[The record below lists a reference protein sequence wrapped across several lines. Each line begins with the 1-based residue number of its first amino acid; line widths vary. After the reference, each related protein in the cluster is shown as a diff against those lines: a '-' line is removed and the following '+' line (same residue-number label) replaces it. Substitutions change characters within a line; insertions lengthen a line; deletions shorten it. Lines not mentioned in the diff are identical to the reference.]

1 MQIDTSSIADRVNQL
16 RPNITTRSQMF
27 TQAAINNPN
36 KSQTDA
42 LEDSAAKR
50 RAHFAAHANKSTV
63 AFEQQSGVGPFESE
77 PGNPI
82 NSLFADWGK
91 SDSNYDLNSDGTVN
105 TQDLLLLL
113 EKLATPENH
122 GDRSIDPEPPNITPV
137 NSDISDSQTDKPNN
151 RIDALLADWGKA
163 DSNYDFNADG
173 TVNTKDLLM
182 LLEMLAANEG
192 PVDPTVITN
201 PDTSVSQSDK
211 PDNRID
217 ALMADWGKADSKYD
231 FNADGTV
238 NTKDLLMLLEKL
250 AAKENAADPT
260 VVTNPDTTVSQTDK
274 PENRIDA
281 LLADWGKA
289 DSNYDFNAD
298 GTVNTQDLLMLLEML
313 AANEGPVDPT
323 VVTLD
328 TSDSQT
334 DKPDNRID
342 ALMADWGKADSN
354 YDFNNDGTVNTQDLL
369 LLLEK
374 LAAKENAADPTII
387 TNPDTTVSQTD
398 KPDNRID
405 ALMADWGKAD
415 SFYDFNNDGT
425 VSTEDLLMLFEKL
438 SQSNGMPGDVT
449 PIADQLFSAPAD
461 TFLKPVNSADEDA
474 NSKIQRI
481 ARGLTEKLFR
491 LTDQDQ
497 DGKIGAKEAGH
508 ARTIFD
514 KLDLNGDSQID
525 KLELAN
531 MIQDMLMGKL
541 DFADSANLNKFIHE
555 SMRPLAD
562 QGNQFTSQPAHRDS
576 HTSVSAYQRVSTDQA
591 ANQLSQRMANNGE
604 AELRKFLATS
614 DFTNVQKRSILSEL
628 HNLNMGNLGVNVVG

>member
-16 RPNITTRSQMF
+16 RPNITTRSQTF
-27 TQAAINNPN
+27 TQAAITNNPT

-42 LEDSAAKR
+42 LEDTAAKR
-50 RAHFAAHANKSTV
+50 RAHFAAQANKST
-63 AFEQQSGVGPFESE
+63 AASEQQSGVGPFESE

-122 GDRSIDPEPPNITPV
+122 GDRSIDPETPNITPV

-182 LLEMLAANEG
+182 LLEKLSAKENAA
-192 PVDPTVITN
+192 DPTVITN

-217 ALMADWGKADSKYD
+217 ALLADWGKADSKYDFNADGTVNTQDLLMLLEKLSANEGPVDPTVVTNPGTSDSQTDKPDNRIDALLADWGKADSNYD

-260 VVTNPDTTVSQTDK
+260 V
-274 PENRIDA
+274 
-281 LLADWGKA
+281 
-289 DSNYDFNAD
+289 
-298 GTVNTQDLLMLLEML
+298 
-313 AANEGPVDPT
+313 
-323 VVTLD
+323 
-328 TSDSQT
+328 
-334 DKPDNRID
+334 
-342 ALMADWGKADSN
+342 
-354 YDFNNDGTVNTQDLL
+354 
-369 LLLEK
+369 
-374 LAAKENAADPTII
+374 I

-415 SFYDFNNDGT
+415 SFYDFNADGT
-425 VSTEDLLMLFEKL
+425 VNTEDLLMLFEKL
-438 SQSNGMPGDVT
+438 SQSNGMPGDEI
-449 PIADQLFSAPAD
+449 PIAEQLFSTPAD
-461 TFLKPVNSADEDA
+461 SILKPGNSADQDA

-481 ARGLTEKLFR
+481 ARGLSEKLFR

-541 DFADSANLNKFIHE
+541 DFADSANLNKFIFE
-555 SMRPLAD
+555 AMRPLAD

-576 HTSVSAYQRVSTDQA
+576 HASVSAYQRVSTDQA
-591 ANQLSQRMANNGE
+591 ANQLSQRMSNNGE

-614 DFTNVQKRSILSEL
+614 DFTNAQKRSILSEL

>member
-16 RPNITTRSQMF
+16 RPNITTRSQTF
-27 TQAAINNPN
+27 TQAAITNNPT

-42 LEDSAAKR
+42 LEDTAAKR
-50 RAHFAAHANKSTV
+50 RAHFAAQANKSTV
-63 AFEQQSGVGPFESE
+63 ASEQQSGVGPFESE

-113 EKLATPENH
+113 EKLATPENI
-122 GDRSIDPEPPNITPV
+122 GDRSIDPETPNITPV
-137 NSDISDSQTDKPNN
+137 NSDTSDSQTDKPDN

-182 LLEMLAANEG
+182 LLEKLAANEG
-192 PVDPTVITN
+192 TADPTVITN

-217 ALMADWGKADSKYD
+217 AL
-231 FNADGTV
+231 F
-238 NTKDLLMLLEKL
+238 
-250 AAKENAADPT
+250 
-260 VVTNPDTTVSQTDK
+260 
-274 PENRIDA
+274 
-281 LLADWGKA
+281 ADWGKA

-298 GTVNTQDLLMLLEML
+298 GTVNTQDLLMLLEKL
-313 AANEGPVDPT
+313 AAKENAADPT
-323 VVTLD
+323 VITNPD
-328 TSDSQT
+328 TSVSQS

-342 ALMADWGKADSN
+342 ALFADWGKADSN
-354 YDFNNDGTVNTQDLL
+354 YDFNDDGTVNTQDLL
-369 LLLEK
+369 MLLEK
-374 LAAKENAADPTII
+374 LGAKENAADPTII

-415 SFYDFNNDGT
+415 SIYDFNADGT

-438 SQSNGMPGDVT
+438 SQSNGMPGDET
-449 PIADQLFSAPAD
+449 PITDQLFSTPAD
-461 TFLKPVNSADEDA
+461 TILKPGNSADEDA

-481 ARGLTEKLFR
+481 ARGLSEKLFR

-541 DFADSANLNKFIHE
+541 DFADSANLNKFIFE
-555 SMRPLAD
+555 AMRPLAD

-576 HTSVSAYQRVSTDQA
+576 QASVSAYQRVSTDQA

-614 DFTNVQKRSILSEL
+614 DFTNAQKRSILSEL
-628 HNLNMGNLGVNVVG
+628 HNLNMGSLGVNVVG